1 MKMMVFICLLL
12 SLSICFDDAY
22 PQYTHRNRYMYD
34 DDENVD
40 DGQPEPGDL
49 IQYNGIYM
57 YGGYAGGYGG

>member
-1 MKMMVFICLLL
+1 M